1 VLTPSALRSRA
12 WLFGATSG
20 LVTEF
25 LILQALASRPGVV
38 KSRNALMDAA
48 YDDEEYVDDRTID
61 SHIKRLRIKFK
72 ANDVEF
78 DMVETLYGIGYRFKD
93 V

>member
-1 VLTPSALRSRA
+1 
-12 WLFGATSG
+12 
-20 LVTEF
+20 
-25 LILQALASRPGVV
+25 
-38 KSRNALMDAA
+38 MDAA

-72 ANDVEF
+72 TNDVEF
-78 DMVETLYGIGYRFKD
+78 DMVETLYGIGYRFKE

>member
-1 VLTPSALRSRA
+1 MDPERHSCTWKNEPVTLT
-12 WLFGATSG
+12 
-20 LVTEF
+20 VTEF

-38 KSRNALMDAA
+38 KSRNALMDEA
-48 YDDEEYVDDRTID
+48 YDDEEYVDDRTIN

-72 ANDVEF
+72 TNDVEF
-78 DMVETLYGIGYRFKD
+78 DMVETLYGIGYRFKE